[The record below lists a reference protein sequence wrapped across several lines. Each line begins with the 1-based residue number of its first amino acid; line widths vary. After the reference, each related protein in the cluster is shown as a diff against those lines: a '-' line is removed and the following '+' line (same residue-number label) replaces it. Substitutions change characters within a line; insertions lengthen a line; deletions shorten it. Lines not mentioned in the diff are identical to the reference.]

1 MAVFKPSQAVCE
13 LNFNDKH
20 IYTLPLHEDTAD
32 AIDHA
37 IKKMEAFAPK
47 DRQGVD
53 NAYNAALDVIDEI
66 VGEGSAEDIMTIFDN
81 PGTLEV
87 WQVIYYILD
96 EWKNAYNAEIAKI
109 KGSVPQQSRAER
121 RARR

>member
-13 LNFNDKH
+13 LNFNDKY

-32 AIDHA
+32 KIDRA
-37 IKKMEAFAPK
+37 VRKMENLAPK
-47 DRQGVD
+47 DKQGID
-53 NAYNAALDVIDEI
+53 EAYNAALDIIDEI
-66 VGEGSAEDIMTIFDN
+66 VGKGSAEDIMSIFEN

-96 EWKNAYNAEIAKI
+96 EWKSAYNAELAKI
-109 KGSVPQQSRAER
+109 KGNVTQPPRAER
-121 RARR
+121 RGRR

>member
-13 LNFNDKH
+13 LNFDDKYL
-20 IYTLPLHEDTAD
+20 YTLPLHEDMAD
-32 AIDHA
+32 KIDRAIRD
-37 IKKMEAFAPK
+37 MEKLAPK
-47 DRQGVD
+47 DRQGID
-53 NAYNAALDVIDEI
+53 EAYNAALDIIDEI
-66 VGEGSAEDIMTIFDN
+66 VGEGSATDIMSLFEN

-96 EWKNAYNAEIAKI
+96 EWKNAYNAEVAKI
-109 KGSVPQQSRAER
+109 KGKVPEQSRAVR

>member
-13 LNFNDKH
+13 LNFNDKYF
-20 IYTLPLHEDTAD
+20 YTLPLHEDTAD
-32 AIDHA
+32 KIDRAIR
-37 IKKMEAFAPK
+37 KMEGLAPK
-47 DRQGVD
+47 DRQGI
-53 NAYNAALDVIDEI
+53 NEAYNAALDIIDEI
-66 VGEGSAEDIMTIFDN
+66 VGEGSADDIMTLFEN

-96 EWKNAYNAEIAKI
+96 EWKTAYNAELAKI
-109 KGSVPQQSRAER
+109 KGNAPQLPRAER

>member
-13 LNFNDKH
+13 LNFDDK
-20 IYTLPLHEDTAD
+20 YLYPLPLHEDMAD
-32 AIDHA
+32 KIDRAIRD
-37 IKKMEAFAPK
+37 MEKLAPK
-47 DRQGVD
+47 DRQGID
-53 NAYNAALDVIDEI
+53 EAYNAALDIIDEI
-66 VGEGSAEDIMTIFDN
+66 VGEGSATDIMSLFEN

-96 EWKNAYNAEIAKI
+96 EWKNAYNAEVAKI
-109 KGSVPQQSRAER
+109 KGKVPEQSRAVR